1 MKEKGETNMSN
12 VFEKL
17 QQARVQLQNSKL
29 KKSGKNAYAGF
40 SYFELADF
48 IPTVNNIF
56 NELKLFSN
64 FSIIEGVAKLTVIN
78 SEKPDE
84 VTTFTMPTTE
94 LTLKGC
100 TPIQALGGVNTYCR
114 RYLYLNAL
122 EIVEN
127 DLLDGKVGTFEKEE
141 PKGKIN
147 NNDIDIIEGLRT
159 VDTIDNLNTYY
170 YKYEKQVQDLK
181 KFQAEYTAKAREL
194 SKGGK

>member
-1 MKEKGETNMSN
+1 MSN

-17 QQARVQLQNSKL
+17 QDARVKLQNAKL

-48 IPTVNNIF
+48 IPTVNKIF
-56 NELKLFSN
+56 NDLKLFSN
-64 FSIIEGVAKLTVIN
+64 FSIIEGVATLDIIN

-84 VTTFTMPTTE
+84 LTRFTMPTTE

-127 DLLDGKVGTFEKEE
+127 DLLDGKVGTFDKEE
-141 PKGKIN
+141 PKKKV
-147 NNDIDIIEGLRT
+147 NNDIDIIEGIKAI
-159 VDTIDNLNTYY
+159 DTIDNLNAYY
-170 YKYEKQVQDLK
+170 YKYEKQVQDIK
-181 KFQAEYTAKAREL
+181 KFQAEYTAKAKEL
-194 SKGGK
+194 SKKGGN

>member
-1 MKEKGETNMSN
+1 MSN

-17 QQARVQLQNSKL
+17 QEARVKLQNAKL

-56 NELKLFSN
+56 NDLKLFSN
-64 FSIIEGVAKLTVIN
+64 FSIIAGVATLTIIN

-84 VTTFTMPTTE
+84 LTTFSMPTTE

-127 DLLDGKVGTFEKEE
+127 DLLDGKAGTFEKEE
-141 PKGKIN
+141 PKKTKV
-147 NNDIDIIEGLRT
+147 NNDLDIIEGLRA
-159 VDTIDNLNTYY
+159 VDTIDNLNSYY
-170 YKYEKQVQDLK
+170 YKYEKEVQDLK
-181 KFQAEYTAKAREL
+181 KFQAEYTIKAKEL

>member
-1 MKEKGETNMSN
+1 MSN
-12 VFEKL
+12 VYEKL
-17 QQARVQLQNSKL
+17 QQARVTLQNSKL

-64 FSIIEGVAKLTVIN
+64 FSIIAGVATLTIIN
-78 SEKPDE
+78 SEKPE
-84 VTTFTMPTTE
+84 ESTVFSMPTTE
-94 LTLKGC
+94 LQLKGC
-100 TPIQALGGVNTYCR
+100 TAIQALGGVNTYCR

-127 DLLDGKVGTFEKEE
+127 DLLDGKVGAFDKEE
-141 PKGKIN
+141 PKAKT
-147 NNDIDIIEGLRT
+147 NNDLDIIEGLRA

-170 YKYEKQVQDLK
+170 YKYEKEVQDLK
-181 KFQAEYTAKAREL
+181 KFQAEYTIKAKEL

>member
-1 MKEKGETNMSN
+1 MSN

-17 QQARVQLQNSKL
+17 QEARVKLQNAKL

-48 IPTVNNIF
+48 IPTVNKIF
-56 NELKLFSN
+56 NDLKLFSN
-64 FSIIEGVAKLTVIN
+64 FSIIDGVAKLTVVN
-78 SEKPDE
+78 SEKPE
-84 VTTFTMPTTE
+84 ELTTFTMPTTE

-127 DLLDGKVGTFEKEE
+127 DLLDGKAGTFEKEE
-141 PKGKIN
+141 PKKTKV
-147 NNDIDIIEGLRT
+147 NNDLDIIEGLKAT
-159 VDTIDNLNTYY
+159 DTIDNLNSYY
-170 YKYEKQVQDLK
+170 YKYEKQVNDLK
-181 KFQAEYTAKAREL
+181 KFQAEYTIKAKEL